1 MKKFLLV
8 AMICLSCIIVFQ
20 DKVFAKNNSDKKIQE
35 IVNGMTLDEKI
46 GQLYMSPSSGDT
58 NKMTNDIKK
67 YNLRG
72 IVLFGEDFS
81 NQNVDSMKQKYV
93 KFQDASKYGLFI
105 ATDQEGGTVSRLS
118 TSPQLTNGRSF
129 LSPQE
134 IYKQSGITGVVKEYG
149 RSFLSP
155 QEIYKQSGI
164 TGVVKEYSSVAKVL
178 QSLGINWNFA
188 PVADVSNNSSS
199 FIYDRTLGQNYKLT
213 AQYVSK
219 VVPAIQKQQ
228 VAATLK
234 HFPGYGSSGDTHTGF
249 ASDERSA
256 AEVKK
261 NDFLPFKA
269 GIKAKAD
276 SVLVGHV
283 VVNSLDASRP
293 ASISRPIHKILRKE
307 LKFKGVI
314 ITDDMGMGAL
324 TSFAQK
330 QNMNIDVMAIEA
342 GNDMLL
348 SNDYVDGIPA
358 IKDAIKHGDISQ
370 KQIDN
375 SVKRIL
381 ELKAKLN
388 ILK

>member
-20 DKVFAKNNSDKKIQE
+20 DKAFAKNISDKKIQK

-46 GQLYMSPSSGDT
+46 GQLYMSPSSGDA
-58 NKMTNDIKK
+58 NKMANDIKK
-67 YNLRG
+67 YNLGG

-81 NQNVDSMKQKYV
+81 NQNVDSMKQKDV

-129 LSPQE
+129 PSPQE
-134 IYKQSGITGVVKEYG
+134 VYKQSGMNGV
-149 RSFLSP
+149 
-155 QEIYKQSGI
+155 I
-164 TGVVKEYSSVAKVL
+164 KEYSNVAKTL
-178 QSLGINWNFA
+178 RRLGINWNFA
-188 PVADVSNNSSS
+188 PVADVSNDSNS

-213 AQYVSK
+213 ARYVSK

-269 GIKAKAD
+269 GIKAKTD

-283 VVNSLDASRP
+283 VVNNFDASKP
-293 ASISRPIHKILRKE
+293 ASVSKPVHEILRKE

-324 TSFAQK
+324 TNFAQK
-330 QNMNIDVMAIEA
+330 QNTNIDVMAIEA

-348 SNDYVDGIPA
+348 SNGYVDGIPA
-358 IKDAIKHGDISQ
+358 IKDAIKRGDISQ

-375 SVKRIL
+375 SVRRIL

>member
-8 AMICLSCIIVFQ
+8 AMIFLSCIIVFQ
-20 DKVFAKNNSDKKIQE
+20 DKAFAKNISDKKIQK

-46 GQLYMSPSSGDT
+46 GQLYMSPSSGDA
-58 NKMTNDIKK
+58 NKMTNDIKI
-67 YNLRG
+67 YNLGG

-81 NQNVDSMKQKYV
+81 NQNVDLMKQKDI

-134 IYKQSGITGVVKEYG
+134 IYKQS
-149 RSFLSP
+149 R
-155 QEIYKQSGI
+155 I

-178 QSLGINWNFA
+178 RSLGINWNFA
-188 PVADVSNNSSS
+188 PVADVSDDPNT
-199 FIYDRTLGQNYKLT
+199 FIYDRTLGQNYQLT

-269 GIKAKAD
+269 GIRAKAD

-293 ASISRPIHKILRKE
+293 ASVSKPVHEILRKE

-330 QNMNIDVMAIEA
+330 QNTNIDVMAIEA

-348 SNDYVDGIPA
+348 SNGYVDGIPA
-358 IKDAIKHGDISQ
+358 IKDAIKRGDISQ

-381 ELKAKLN
+381 KLKIKLN
-388 ILK
+388 VLK

>member
-1 MKKFLLV
+1 
-8 AMICLSCIIVFQ
+8 
-20 DKVFAKNNSDKKIQE
+20 
-35 IVNGMTLDEKI
+35 
-46 GQLYMSPSSGDT
+46 MSPSSGDT

-93 KFQDASKYGLFI
+93 KFQDVSKYGLFI

-118 TSPQLTNGRSF
+118 TSPQLTN
-129 LSPQE
+129 
-134 IYKQSGITGVVKEYG
+134 G

-276 SVLVGHV
+276 SALVGHV
-283 VVNSLDASRP
+283 VVNNFDASKP
-293 ASISRPIHKILRKE
+293 ASVSKPVHEILRKE

-314 ITDDMGMGAL
+314 ITDDIGMGAL
-324 TSFAQK
+324 TNFA
-330 QNMNIDVMAIEA
+330 
-342 GNDMLL
+342 
-348 SNDYVDGIPA
+348 
-358 IKDAIKHGDISQ
+358 
-370 KQIDN
+370 
-375 SVKRIL
+375 
-381 ELKAKLN
+381 
-388 ILK
+388 

>member
-1 MKKFLLV
+1 MKKILLV
-8 AMICLSCIIVFQ
+8 AMICLSCIITFQ
-20 DKVFAKNNSDKKIQE
+20 DKVFAKNISDKKIQK
-35 IVNGMTLDEKI
+35 IVNRMTLDKKI
-46 GQLYMSPSSGDT
+46 GQLYMSPSSGDAD
-58 NKMTNDIKK
+58 KMTNDIKK
-67 YNLRG
+67 YNLGG
-72 IVLFGEDFS
+72 IVLFGEDFN
-81 NQNVDSMKQKYV
+81 NQNADSMKQKNEN
-93 KFQDASKYGLFI
+93 FQDASKYGLFI
-105 ATDQEGGTVSRLS
+105 STDQEGGTVSRLS

-129 LSPQE
+129 PSPQE
-134 IYKQSGITGVVKEYG
+134 VYEQSGMN
-149 RSFLSP
+149 
-155 QEIYKQSGI
+155 
-164 TGVVKEYSSVAKVL
+164 GVVKEYSNVAKTL
-178 QSLGINWNFA
+178 RSLGINWNFA
-188 PVADVSNNSSS
+188 PVADVSDDPNS
-199 FIYDRTLGQNYKLT
+199 FIYDRTLGQNYQLT

-249 ASDERSA
+249 ASDDRSV
-256 AEVKK
+256 AEIKK
-261 NDFLPFKA
+261 NDFLPFKT

-324 TSFAQK
+324 TDFAQK
-330 QNMNIDVMAIEA
+330 QHMNIDVMAIEA

-348 SNDYVDGIPA
+348 SNDYEDGIPA
-358 IKDAIKHGDISQ
+358 IKAAIKHGDISQ

-381 ELKAKLN
+381 KLKDKLN

>member
-8 AMICLSCIIVFQ
+8 AMICLSCIIAFQ
-20 DKVFAKNNSDKKIQE
+20 DKVFAKNISDKKIQK
-35 IVNGMTLDEKI
+35 IVNRMTLDEKI
-46 GQLYMSPSSGDT
+46 GQLYMSPSSGDA

-67 YNLRG
+67 YNLGG

-81 NQNVDSMKQKYV
+81 NQSTNSMKQKDV
-93 KFQDASKYGLFI
+93 NFQDASKYGLFI
-105 ATDQEGGTVSRLS
+105 CTDQEGGTVSRLS

-129 LSPQE
+129 PSPQE
-134 IYKQSGITGVVKEYG
+134 VYEQSGMN
-149 RSFLSP
+149 
-155 QEIYKQSGI
+155 
-164 TGVVKEYSSVAKVL
+164 GVVKEYSNVAKTL
-178 QSLGINWNFA
+178 RNLGINWNFA
-188 PVADVSNNSSS
+188 PVADVSGDPNS
-199 FIYDRTLGQNYKLT
+199 FIYDRTLGRNYQLT

-249 ASDERSA
+249 ANDERSA

-283 VVNSLDASRP
+283 VVNNLDASRP

-330 QNMNIDVMAIEA
+330 QNTNIDVMAIEA
-342 GNDMLL
+342 GNDILL
-348 SNDYVDGIPA
+348 SNSYVDGIPA

>member
-8 AMICLSCIIVFQ
+8 AMICLSCIIAFQ
-20 DKVFAKNNSDKKIQE
+20 DKAFAKNISDKKIQK
-35 IVNGMTLDEKI
+35 IVNRMTLDEKI
-46 GQLYMSPSSGDT
+46 GQLYMSPSSGDA

-67 YNLRG
+67 YNLGG

-81 NQNVDSMKQKYV
+81 NQNADSMKQKDV

-105 ATDQEGGTVSRLS
+105 STDQEGGTVSRLS

-129 LSPQE
+129 PSPQE
-134 IYKQSGITGVVKEYG
+134 VYKQSGMTGV
-149 RSFLSP
+149 
-155 QEIYKQSGI
+155 I
-164 TGVVKEYSSVAKVL
+164 KEYSNVAKTL
-178 QSLGINWNFA
+178 RSLGINWNFA

-219 VVPAIQKQQ
+219 VVLAIQKQQ

-249 ASDERSA
+249 ANDERSA

-283 VVNSLDASRP
+283 VVNNLDASRP

-330 QNMNIDVMAIEA
+330 QNTNIDVMAIEA
-342 GNDMLL
+342 GNDILL
-348 SNDYVDGIPA
+348 SNSYVDGIPA